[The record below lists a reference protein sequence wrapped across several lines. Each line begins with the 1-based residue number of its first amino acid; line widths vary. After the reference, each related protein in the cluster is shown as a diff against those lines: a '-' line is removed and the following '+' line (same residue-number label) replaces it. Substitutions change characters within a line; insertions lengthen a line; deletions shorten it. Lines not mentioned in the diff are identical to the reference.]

1 MDGLC
6 NSSIYIC
13 HHFAD
18 ISDIRVREPRDGIR
32 HLTPARLNVLADWE
46 IGLGKRRVT
55 IMINL
60 NPIRSHLATQHI
72 LYNAELRRYKVAD
85 PKC

>member
-1 MDGLC
+1 MGGLC

-13 HHFAD
+13 HHFAA
-18 ISDIRVREPRDGIR
+18 ISDIREPGDGIR

-72 LYNAELRRYKVAD
+72 LYNTELRRRYKVVD
-85 PKC
+85 PKY